1 MSKSIKLEN
10 KVYYKLEEFRAKRET
25 FSQAVE
31 KLLDF
36 RRSLSVAF
44 DMVEGQKALREFQN
58 AVGKEKPVPHE

>member
-10 KVYYKLEEFRAKRET
+10 KVYYKLEEVREKRET

-36 RRSLSVAF
+36 KRALLAAVDLA
-44 DMVEGQKALREFQN
+44 DGQKAYQEFKDAEERKKQ
-58 AVGKEKPVPHE
+58 AAER